1 MRSKNT
7 SVGWGKGKLLAPFG
21 RAGFLEG
28 WRQMTDGEC
37 WAEDGKWEEEVV
49 SLVITGRRRERA
61 LVEWKQNPG
70 KLIFRMSQKH

>member
-7 SVGWGKGKLLAPFG
+7 SVGWGKGRLLAPFG

-37 WAEDGKWEEEVV
+37 WAEDGMWEEEVA
-49 SLVITGRRRERA
+49 SLVITGRRGERA
-61 LVEWKQNPG
+61 LVEG
-70 KLIFRMSQKH
+70 KAESRETYF

>member
-7 SVGWGKGKLLAPFG
+7 SVGWGKGRLLAPFG

-37 WAEDGKWEEEVV
+37 WAEDGKWEEEEA

-61 LVEWKQNPG
+61 LVEG
-70 KLIFRMSQKH
+70 KAESRETYF